1 MSGSSGGSARAGLV
15 APDSSRADDDRPDA
29 PFRTV
34 ARYHPGVPE
43 PSPASSRKPAAV
55 KPAARKAPRYPRNV
69 APPVLVE
76 VHRAGIV
83 ESRHRGHVVQ
93 VNAAGDIESVVGD
106 PETDVTLRST
116 VKPFAL
122 VAFVES
128 GAADE
133 FKVSKDE
140 LAVMAASHAGEDK
153 HVRTLQ
159 GLFRRAGVSQ
169 SLLACGT
176 AVPSRPGDR
185 GPAGARRRGP
195 VRRSG
200 TSARA
205 SMRRACCCRATPTG
219 RWRPTPRIDHPSQKA
234 VRETVARLFG
244 TSVKAL
250 QVGIDDCTLATYAFP
265 LADVARA
272 FALLADPAA
281 ATVDDPVRATSVAA
295 LTRIR
300 DAMMAAPD
308 LVAGTHVGLD
318 TVLMRRKPGLLVAK
332 GGAEGLRGIGLLP
345 GARGSGRPAAGVA
358 IRIEDGDGFAR
369 ANRAVVVEALAQL
382 DVLSARDLQALAAQ
396 HQPLTRAPDGAV
408 AAQVI
413 PGFQLAPISELA

>member
-1 MSGSSGGSARAGLV
+1 
-15 APDSSRADDDRPDA
+15 
-29 PFRTV
+29 
-34 ARYHPGVPE
+34 VPE
-43 PSPASSRKPAAV
+43 PRSASARKPS
-55 KPAARKAPRYPRNV
+55 AARKAPRYPRNI

-93 VNAAGDIESVVGD
+93 VNANGDIESVVGD
-106 PETDVTLRST
+106 PETEVTLRST
-116 VKPFAL
+116 VKPFTL
-122 VAFVES
+122 VALVES
-128 GAADE
+128 GAAE
-133 FKVSKDE
+133 ELRLSKDE

-169 SLLACGT
+169 NLLACGEAMPSDPIT
-176 AVPSRPGDR
+176 ATRMARDGEAPSAIRHQC
-185 GPAGARRRGP
+185 
-195 VRRSG
+195 SG
-200 TSARA
+200 FHAASLLLSRYADWSMADYSAY
-205 SMRRACCCRATPTG
+205 
-219 RWRPTPRIDHPSQKA
+219 DHPSQKLA
-234 VRETVARLFG
+234 RETVARLFG

-250 QVGIDDCTLATYAFP
+250 QVGIDDCNLATYAFP
-265 LADVARA
+265 LSDVARA
-272 FALLADPAA
+272 YALLADPAG
-281 ATVDDPVRATSVAA
+281 ATVDDPERARSVPA

-308 LVAGTHVGLD
+308 LVAGTNVGLD
-318 TVLMRRKPGLLVAK
+318 TVLMRRKPGLLVSK
-332 GGAEGLRGIGLLP
+332 GGAEGLRAIGLLS

-369 ANRAVVVEALAQL
+369 ANRAAAVEALAQL
-382 DVLSARDLQALAAQ
+382 DVFSARDLQALAAQ
-396 HQPLTRAPDGAV
+396 HQPQTRASDGAV